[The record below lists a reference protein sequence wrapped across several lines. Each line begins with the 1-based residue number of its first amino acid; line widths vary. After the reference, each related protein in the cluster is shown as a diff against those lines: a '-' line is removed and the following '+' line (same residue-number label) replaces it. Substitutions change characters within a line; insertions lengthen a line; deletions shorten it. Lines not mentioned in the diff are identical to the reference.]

1 MNKKILRTLEFNKIV
16 ELLKSCAVSTIA
28 KDITEQLKPYTDIET
43 INEKLDETMDATNL
57 IIRQSSLPLG
67 GMKDI
72 RMSLRRLE
80 VGANLSI
87 VELLEISE
95 LLRVTKKVI
104 SYSNQCGDYLETTTI
119 KHLFNRLDALNNLYT
134 EITRCILNEEDLAD
148 DASSTLL
155 NLRREMHGTHGKIRQ
170 HLSKII
176 SSSTYKNMLQD
187 ALITVKNDRFCV
199 PIKAEYRSAFPGMIH
214 EQSSSGS
221 TLFIEPLSV
230 VEMNNQLKTLVDKEA
245 KEIERILAELSAR
258 AATHMHELKTNQD
271 LVAQLDFIFAK
282 GELGLRMKASRPLYN
297 TDKIINL
304 KKARHPLLNQ
314 TTVVPTDIYIGE
326 AFSTLVV
333 TGPNTGGKTVTL
345 KTIGLLSLM
354 GQAGL
359 FIPAFDNSTLTV
371 FQEVFADIGDEQSI
385 EQSLSTFSSH
395 MTNIIEILKLADE
408 HSLCLF
414 DELGAGTDPTEG
426 AALAMAILEN
436 LYSRNILTIATTHYS
451 ELKVYALSTRGVENA
466 SQEFDVET
474 LRPTYKLLI
483 GIPGKSN
490 AFAISKRLGLTDDI
504 IIEAKNLLEGK
515 EIRFE
520 DLITDLEMNKKQ
532 AIYEKEKAER
542 FRVEAERL
550 QKEVQLQ
557 KDKISA
563 QREKIIQDAKEEA
576 YTILYCAKQDADNI
590 IKDMNAIAKNATSAT
605 SATSGDLEKHRSKL
619 RSSLTELE
627 TNYKPEPKT
636 KTSSKPKIFKKGD
649 AVYVSTLNQSGT
661 ILTPS
666 NSKGEVQVQ
675 LGIMQTKVHVST
687 ITLLQEDSEQEITK
701 GRTRG
706 NHKQMDLSKSLSI
719 SSEIDVRGQTSDE
732 ALTQVEKYLDDA
744 YLTHLP
750 QVTIIHG
757 KGTGALRLAIH
768 SQLRK
773 IKYIKTYRLGAYG
786 EGEAGV
792 TIVEF
797 K

>member
-1 MNKKILRTLEFNKIV
+1 MNKKILRTLEFNKII
-16 ELLKSCAVSTIA
+16 ELLKNCAVSTIA
-28 KDITEQLKPYTDIET
+28 KDMIEQLTPLTDIT
-43 INEKLDETMDATNL
+43 SINERLDETMDATNL

-72 RMSLRRLE
+72 RMSLKRLE

-87 VELLEISE
+87 IELLEISE

-104 SYSNQCGDYLETTTI
+104 SYGNQCGDYLESTQI
-119 KHLFNRLDALNNLYT
+119 KHHFSRLDPINTLFT

-155 NLRREMHGTHGKIRQ
+155 NLRREMLGTHSKIRQ
-170 HLSKII
+170 HLGKVI
-176 SSSTYKNMLQD
+176 SSPTYKNMLQD

-245 KEIERILAELSAR
+245 KEIERILAELSAM
-258 AATHMHELKTNQD
+258 AHTNMHVLKTNQD
-271 LVAQLDFIFAK
+271 IVAQLDFIFAK
-282 GELGLRMKASRPLYN
+282 GELSLRMRASRPTYN

-326 AFSTLVV
+326 TFSTLVV

-371 FQEVFADIGDEQSI
+371 FQEIFADIGDEQSI

-395 MTNIIEILKLADE
+395 MTNIIQILKLADE
-408 HSLCLF
+408 NSLVLF

-436 LYSRNILTIATTHYS
+436 LYGRNVLTIATTHYS

-504 IIEAKNLLEGK
+504 IAEAKNLLEGK
-515 EIRFE
+515 EVRFE

-550 QKEVQLQ
+550 QKEVLLQ
-557 KDKISA
+557 RDKIAA
-563 QREKIIQDAKEEA
+563 QKEKIIQDAKEEA
-576 YTILYCAKQDADNI
+576 YTLLYCAKQDADNI
-590 IKDMNAIAKNATSAT
+590 IKDMNALVKNATSA
-605 SATSGDLEKHRSKL
+605 SSSDLEKHRSKL
-619 RSSLTELE
+619 RSALTEIE
-627 TNYKPEPKT
+627 TSYKPEIKKIT
-636 KTSSKPKIFKKGD
+636 KPRDFKKGD
-649 AVYVSTLNQSGT
+649 SIHVTNLNQSGT
-661 ILTPS
+661 ILTPP
-666 NSKGEVQVQ
+666 NNKGEVQVQ
-675 LGIMQTKVHVST
+675 LGIMQTKVHISNLT
-687 ITLLQEDSEQEITK
+687 ALQEDGDVKSVKTK
-701 GRTRG
+701 PRG
-706 NHKQMDLSKSLSI
+706 SHTQMDLTKSYSI

-732 ALTQVEKYLDDA
+732 ALTQIEKYLDDA

-750 QVTIIHG
+750 QITIIHG
-757 KGTGALRLAIH
+757 KGTGALRMAIH
-768 SQLRK
+768 SQLKR
-773 IKYIKTYRLGAYG
+773 IKYIKAFRLGAYG
-786 EGEAGV
+786 EGESGV